1 MPTIKQAQDLGARHA
16 REDITR
22 HARSSQEN
30 YAELKADFALY
41 GKRNFIKHT
50 KHQVMTSP
58 RCKVLA
64 LPTQELVDAYAH
76 GYAQAAVACL
86 EEIFFRRDN

>member
-30 YAELKADFALY
+30 FAELKADFALY
-41 GKRNFIKHT
+41 GKRNFAIHT

-64 LPTQELVDAYAH
+64 LPSKELVEAYAQ
-76 GYAQAAVACL
+76 GYAQAAVTCL
-86 EEIFFRRDN
+86 EEIIFSRDN